1 MGGCKMERILCHSF
15 QKSLEYLLEKYA
27 QKDEEVS
34 KMFLYRDI
42 PAIKARMAKIKEEF
56 QKKVSLDIEKC
67 SLDPQITGEF
77 IFPEYK
83 LTKLMLQ
90 SMPDYYIPVHIYSPI
105 NLKEKNPALLIT
117 LGHYLEGKAKP
128 ENQIMCANL
137 AMQGFVVA
145 TVDPPGLGERDMYP
159 DKPGEESDYY
169 PVMEHMWIGLLLNMI
184 GENLS
189 SYFLWDNTRVID
201 YLCSLPYVD
210 KDRVGMTGQSGGGA
224 QTLQLGAMDDRLS
237 AISPI
242 QIVEKDLFTQR
253 YSIGDC
259 EQTIFG
265 LNSDFTIELYNLLWA
280 AYPKKI
286 LLNSDR
292 KDAMPEALEYIE
304 HEMRRLYKILG
315 KEDDFSLQIAD
326 CGHEI
331 SKETREIAYT
341 WFGKIFGGTGG
352 DIVEEKETNILE
364 LDELKCF
371 PENFNK
377 YDAFALSKHRL
388 ALAREKSALDKR
400 PMITKVKEILGGYTD
415 TYTVDLVTDR
425 KDYSEFILHTL
436 KNEYVVCL
444 LKKGDKDNSRLK
456 VVIDSTGIIPEKD
469 DENVLN
475 LIPFGIYYADN
486 KKEHVHDFETITA
499 DINFYNGQVLFK
511 KRLIEVIT
519 ALSYASSALGYTQIE
534 IAGSKQGG
542 LLALCAALYCP
553 VTGVDAVNTLAS
565 FESCFENKEY
575 ILDETSV
582 IPGLLNICDIPE
594 LAELTNVSVRFINPI
609 AEDKSIISPEAAGSY
624 FGFDNK
630 KGNVSIEWIYS

>member
-1 MGGCKMERILCHSF
+1 MRGCKMERILCHSF
-15 QKSLEYLLEKYA
+15 QKSLEYILEKFIE
-27 QKDEEVS
+27 KDEEVS
-34 KMFLYRDI
+34 KMFLHRDI
-42 PAIKARMAKIKEEF
+42 PAIKARMAKIKEEYR
-56 QKKVSLDIEKC
+56 KKVSLNIEEC

-83 LTKLMLQ
+83 LTKLMIQ
-90 SMPDYYIPVHIYSPI
+90 SMPDYYIPVHLYSPI
-105 NLKEKNPALLIT
+105 NLKEKNPALVVPIGHHLI
-117 LGHYLEGKAKP
+117 GKAVP

-145 TVDPPGLGERDMYP
+145 TFDPPGQGERDMFP
-159 DKPGEESDYY
+159 DRPREERPWDA
-169 PVMEHMWIGLLLNMI
+169 VAQHMRIGLLLNMI

-189 SYFLWDNTRVID
+189 SYFLWDNMRVID

-210 KDRVGMTGQSGGGA
+210 KDRVGVTGQSGGGA

-242 QIVEKDLFTQR
+242 QIVEKDLFTLR
-253 YSIGDC
+253 YSMGDC

-265 LNSDFTIELYNLLWA
+265 LNSDYTIELYNLLWA

-286 LLNSDR
+286 LLNNDC
-292 KDAMPEALEYIE
+292 KDALPEALEYIE

-315 KEDDFSLQIAD
+315 SEDDFSHKIAN

-341 WFGKIFGGTGG
+341 WFGEIFRGTGG
-352 DIVEEKETNILE
+352 GIVEEKETAILE
-364 LDELKCF
+364 FDELKCY

-377 YDAFALSKHRL
+377 YDAIALSKRRL
-388 ALAREKSALDKR
+388 ALARVKSALDKR
-400 PMITKVKEILGGYTD
+400 PMIIKVKEILGGYTD
-415 TYTVDLVTDR
+415 TYTVDLVADR

-436 KNEYVVCL
+436 KNEYIVCR

-469 DENVLN
+469 GENVLD
-475 LIPFGIYYADN
+475 LIPFGIYYADT
-486 KKEHVHDFETITA
+486 KKEHVHDMETITT
-499 DINFYNGQVLFK
+499 DINFYNGQVMFR
-511 KRLIEVIT
+511 KRLIQVIT
-519 ALSYASSALGYTQIE
+519 AISYACSVLGYTKIE

-542 LLALCAALYCP
+542 LLAICAALYCP
-553 VTGVDAVNTLAS
+553 VTEVDAVNTLAS
-565 FESCFENKEY
+565 FQSCFENKDY

-582 IPGLLNICDIPE
+582 VPGLLNICDIPE
-594 LAELTNVSVRFINPI
+594 LAELTNVSVQFINPL
-609 AEDKSIISPEAAGSY
+609 AEDKSIIPPEATGEY
-624 FGFDNK
+624 FNFENK
-630 KGNVSIEWIYS
+630 KGKISIEWI